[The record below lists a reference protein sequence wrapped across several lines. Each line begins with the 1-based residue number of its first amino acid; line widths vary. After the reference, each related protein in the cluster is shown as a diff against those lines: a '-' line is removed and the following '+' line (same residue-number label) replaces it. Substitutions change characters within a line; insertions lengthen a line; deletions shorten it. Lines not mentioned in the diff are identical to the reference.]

1 MKLSSAEVARVA
13 TLARLRLTADEE
25 AQMAD
30 QLGQILDYIDK
41 LKVLDTESVE
51 PFSHA
56 TEPADALREDQV
68 TNQPDPDTLLANAP
82 DRDGRFFKV
91 PKILE

>member
-1 MKLSSAEVARVA
+1 MKLSREEVARVA
-13 TLARLRLTADEE
+13 ALARLRLTADEE

-30 QLGQILDYIDK
+30 QLGQILDYMDK
-41 LKVLDTESVE
+41 LKILDTESVE

-56 TEPADALREDQV
+56 MEHANILREDRV
-68 TNQPDPDTLLANAP
+68 TNQPDPDALLANAP

>member
-56 TEPADALREDQV
+56 TDHANALREDRV

-82 DRDGRFFKV
+82 DRDGPFFKV
-91 PKILE
+91 PKIIE